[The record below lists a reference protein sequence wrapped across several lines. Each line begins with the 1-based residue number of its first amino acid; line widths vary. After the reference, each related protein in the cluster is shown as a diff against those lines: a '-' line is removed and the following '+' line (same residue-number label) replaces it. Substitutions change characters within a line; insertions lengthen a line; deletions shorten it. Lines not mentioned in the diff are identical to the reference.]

1 MKVQEFRNQDSSSDG
16 SDVHDAP
23 AVLVSEQAASHRSR
37 LLLVDSSRTRRRSV
51 TLILED
57 LGHHLYEVATTS
69 EALQVIASQHIDIV
83 LIDKFAPP
91 IGAVEFCRLVKAMPA
106 GATLPILVLAP
117 AENPESEILCMEAGA
132 EAFLVAPLRPKLLR
146 ASVQARLRHKSL
158 IDSLNETE
166 SVLFTLAQSVEE
178 RDPAL
183 GQHCE
188 RLALMAATMGVSLG
202 LPPADILALQRGG
215 YLHDIGKIGL
225 PDQVLLK
232 PGPLTAQEWE
242 IMKSHAE
249 RGENICK
256 GVRSLAPVL
265 PIIRHHHER
274 WDGSGYPDNLQGEQI
289 PLLARILQLAD
300 IFDALMAIRPY
311 KRAFTPEEALHIIK
325 EEAKRGW
332 RDTRLVTILEETVPM
347 FKPSSSPEH
356 TRESLR
362 ALAQSIESYRKNPR
376 WSVPRKLP
384 GSFAWAS
391 GL

>member
-1 MKVQEFRNQDSSSDG
+1 MKVQEFPNQDGSPDSSGDYG
-16 SDVHDAP
+16 AP
-23 AVLVSEQAASHRSR
+23 ATLALENAKSHQGH

-51 TLILED
+51 ALILEE
-57 LGHHLYEVATTS
+57 LGHHLYEVPTTS
-69 EALQVIASQHIDIV
+69 EALQVIANQQIDIV

-91 IGAVEFCRLVKAMPA
+91 VGAVEFCRLAKAMPA

-117 AENPESEILCMEAGA
+117 AENAESEILCMEAGA

-166 SVLFTLAQSVEE
+166 SVLFTLAQSIEE

-202 LPPADILALQRGG
+202 LAPPDILALQRGG

-232 PGPLTAQEWE
+232 PGPLTAEEWE
-242 IMKSHAE
+242 IMKSHTE

-300 IFDALMAIRPY
+300 IFDALIATRPY
-311 KRAFTPEEALHIIK
+311 KRAFTSEEALQIIK
-325 EEAKRGW
+325 DEAKRGW
-332 RDTRLVTILEETVPM
+332 RDPRLVTILEETVPM

-356 TRESLR
+356 TRDSLR

-376 WSVPRKLP
+376 WSASRTLT
-384 GSFAWAS
+384 GSLAWAS